1 MKIPLLLRC
10 RATLVLLIGLAL
22 APLSWCGEPQPL
34 KIVATFSILADM
46 TREVAGNAAVVSS
59 LIGPNADAHAF
70 EPTAASIKQVASA
83 DLLIVN
89 GLGFEHWLNRLLR
102 ISGFKGTLVVATQ
115 GIEPRRLGGTPDPH
129 AWLSL
134 VKAQVYVNN
143 LQKALTLA
151 APSHAAAIQA
161 RAAQY
166 LQKIN
171 ELDAR
176 TKDRLQ
182 AIPPD
187 LRRLITS
194 HDAFGYLADALG
206 LTILSPQGWKTNSE
220 PSAGQVAKV
229 IRQIRAQ
236 KAQAVF
242 IENISDPRLIQ
253 QIAAE
258 SGARVGG
265 MLYSDA
271 LSPPGGPADSY
282 LKLMEHNLQAIETA
296 LMPQKVPAR

>member
-1 MKIPLLLRC
+1 M
-10 RATLVLLIGLAL
+10 
-22 APLSWCGEPQPL
+22 
-34 KIVATFSILADM
+34 
-46 TREVAGNAAVVSS
+46 
-59 LIGPNADAHAF
+59 
-70 EPTAASIKQVASA
+70 
-83 DLLIVN
+83 
-89 GLGFEHWLNRLLR
+89 
-102 ISGFKGTLVVATQ
+102 
-115 GIEPRRLGGTPDPH
+115 
-129 AWLSL
+129 
-134 VKAQVYVNN
+134 YVNN
-143 LQKALTLA
+143 LKKALSLA
-151 APSHAAAIQA
+151 APSHAAAIQV

-171 ELDAR
+171 ELDSR

-182 AIPPD
+182 SIAPD
-187 LRRLITS
+187 QRRLITS
-194 HDAFGYLADALG
+194 HDAFGYLADELG
-206 LTILSPQGWKTNSE
+206 LTIISPQGWKTTSE

-296 LMPQKVPAR
+296 LKPQPVPAR